1 MLNFNPNDLNEE
13 QKKAIY
19 EENSILLVACPGSGK
34 TRTLIYKIAFELS
47 KIESTKKFVIA
58 ITYTNSAAEEIKER
72 VEALGVDTTQLWI
85 GTIHSFCLHW
95 ILRPYYLYLDNL
107 KYGFSV
113 INSYDT
119 ERILSELCLS
129 YKNPRITYWDCG
141 VIARTDKIYLT
152 CTDTAKHSSLLK
164 IMNDYYTIL
173 AENKQID
180 FEQILKYSWDLL
192 NENSII
198 SKSLS
203 NIFSIILIDE
213 YQDTKEIQYY
223 ILAEILKSNYGNTK
237 AFIVGDPN
245 QSIYDSLGGFP
256 MPKNKLEE
264 LLGFELI
271 ALSLDKNYRSS
282 DKIVKY
288 FDYFKVN
295 QNTINAFGKNKD
307 YQSIITYNNSVLLD
321 DLIDEISKLITINI
335 EEYNISPNDIC
346 IVAPHWIHIGVI
358 TRKLMVK
365 HPDLSFDG
373 PGMAPFSRDI
383 DNFWFKVSKLIL
395 TEPSPDIYIRR
406 LRWCN
411 EILKELELLGI
422 NINHLSNKSFLKVCN
437 SIKIEENDG
446 LEYLKLFFSKL
457 FNDLNIDW
465 RSIPCL
471 VNHYDSFFQSS
482 YQKLERLSYE
492 GINGVETLEN
502 FKKVF
507 KQRDGVT
514 VSTIHGVKGEE
525 YDTVIGFAL
534 LDGFVP
540 HFSDSNSDINA
551 KMILYVLA
559 SRARKNLHLISEKMR
574 GPFNSYNPEGKKPTP
589 HLLEYVYQYDEL

>member
-203 NIFSIILIDE
+203 N
-213 YQDTKEIQYY
+213 
-223 ILAEILKSNYGNTK
+223 
-237 AFIVGDPN
+237 
-245 QSIYDSLGGFP
+245 
-256 MPKNKLEE
+256 
-264 LLGFELI
+264 
-271 ALSLDKNYRSS
+271 
-282 DKIVKY
+282 
-288 FDYFKVN
+288 
-295 QNTINAFGKNKD
+295 
-307 YQSIITYNNSVLLD
+307 
-321 DLIDEISKLITINI
+321 
-335 EEYNISPNDIC
+335 
-346 IVAPHWIHIGVI
+346 
-358 TRKLMVK
+358 
-365 HPDLSFDG
+365 
-373 PGMAPFSRDI
+373 
-383 DNFWFKVSKLIL
+383 
-395 TEPSPDIYIRR
+395 
-406 LRWCN
+406 
-411 EILKELELLGI
+411 
-422 NINHLSNKSFLKVCN
+422 
-437 SIKIEENDG
+437 
-446 LEYLKLFFSKL
+446 
-457 FNDLNIDW
+457 
-465 RSIPCL
+465 
-471 VNHYDSFFQSS
+471 
-482 YQKLERLSYE
+482 
-492 GINGVETLEN
+492 
-502 FKKVF
+502 
-507 KQRDGVT
+507 
-514 VSTIHGVKGEE
+514 
-525 YDTVIGFAL
+525 
-534 LDGFVP
+534 
-540 HFSDSNSDINA
+540 
-551 KMILYVLA
+551 
-559 SRARKNLHLISEKMR
+559 
-574 GPFNSYNPEGKKPTP
+574 
-589 HLLEYVYQYDEL
+589 